1 MSNRSE
7 KLNRQ
12 ILGVKELKLLELE
25 MHKAVVL
32 LKAYYEDI
40 LLFSMRAVSSHLEQP
55 EDIQGILGLL

>member
-1 MSNRSE
+1 
-7 KLNRQ
+7 
-12 ILGVKELKLLELE
+12 

-32 LKAYYEDI
+32 LKAYYEGI